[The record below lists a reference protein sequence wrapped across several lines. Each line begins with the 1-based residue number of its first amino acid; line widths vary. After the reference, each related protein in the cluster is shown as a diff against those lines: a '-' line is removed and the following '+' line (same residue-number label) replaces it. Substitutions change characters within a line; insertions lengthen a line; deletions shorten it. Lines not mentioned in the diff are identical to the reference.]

1 MSYKTGS
8 CSTMLLRFDT
18 TNNNAVIKIVINV
31 EMGNVRSLLTLFV
44 VYTLN
49 KNTDKCIIALS
60 MQP

>member
-1 MSYKTGS
+1 MF
-8 CSTMLLRFDT
+8 LWFDK
-18 TNNNAVIKIVINV
+18 TNNNAGIKIVVNV
-31 EMGNVRSLLTLFV
+31 EMGNVRGLLTLFV